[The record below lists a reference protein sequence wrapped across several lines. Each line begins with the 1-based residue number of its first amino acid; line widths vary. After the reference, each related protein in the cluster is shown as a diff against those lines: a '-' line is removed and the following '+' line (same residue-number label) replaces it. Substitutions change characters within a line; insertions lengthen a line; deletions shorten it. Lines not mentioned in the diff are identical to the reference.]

1 MSEVELNDKNFEQEV
16 LKETSMPV
24 LVDFWAEWCGPCK
37 IQVPIVEEVAEEM
50 DGKAKIGKIEIDQSP
65 ATAQKFQIK
74 SIPTIAIFKNGEI
87 VWQAVG
93 LQSKEKLVEELNKNI

>member
-1 MSEVELNDKNFEQEV
+1 MSELEFTDQNFEQEV

-50 DGKAKIGKIEIDQSP
+50 DGKAKIGKIEIDQNP
-65 ATAQKFQIK
+65 ATGQKFQIK